1 MQSDEVPQCKKAV
14 CHCVSCSHELR
25 ASCITTG
32 LDVGALGHVP
42 VPYLRPFRASVIW
55 CVCTGG
61 CYFSFVDCAGCRL
74 RVVEGELR
82 DEVSRVVAASGGFS
96 SATVTLHHHW
106 NWEPCEPA

>member
-1 MQSDEVPQCKKAV
+1 MHNNRVRCGGTWP
-14 CHCVSCSHELR
+14 R
-25 ASCITTG
+25 A
-32 LDVGALGHVP
+32 GALFAG
-42 VPYLRPFRASVIW
+42 PFRASVIW

-96 SATVTLHHHW
+96 SATD
-106 NWEPCEPA
+106 WEAKRE